1 MRKPIISL
9 LSIPLLLL
17 SMNSMATEFKQV
29 GESRFEYY
37 FWDVYDAKLATES
50 GQYQFG
56 QHPSKLSLTY
66 LRDFAAKDIVK
77 ATNEQWQ
84 HLGKTDLI
92 GKYDKTLLALWPD
105 IKEGETL
112 SFLTNKQGIGT
123 FYHNDTK
130 LGGIDDSEFA
140 DNFLAI
146 WLSPQTS
153 EPKMRKQLIGEQ
165 K

>member
-1 MRKPIISL
+1 MRKSITSL

-37 FWDVYDAKLATES
+37 FWDVYDAKLATPS

-92 GKYDKTLLALWPD
+92 GKYDKELLALWPD

-112 SFLTNKQGIGT
+112 SFITDEQGDGT

-130 LGGIDDSEFA
+130 LGAIADSEFA

-153 EPKMRKQLIGEQ
+153 EPTMRKQLIGEQ

>member
-1 MRKPIISL
+1 MRKITVYL
-9 LSIPLLLL
+9 FTLFLLLL
-17 SMNSMATEFKQV
+17 SINSLAAQFKQV
-29 GESRFEYY
+29 GQSRFEYY
-37 FWDVYDAKLATES
+37 FWDVYDAKLATPS

-84 HLGKTDLI
+84 HLGKNDLL
-92 GKYDKTLLALWPD
+92 GKYDKELLALWPD

-112 SFLTNKQGIGT
+112 SFITDEQGKGT
-123 FYHNDTK
+123 FYHNDSK

-140 DNFLAI
+140 DHFLAI

-153 EPKMRKQLIGEQ
+153 QPAMRKQLIGEQ

>member
-1 MRKPIISL
+1 MRKSIISV

-17 SMNSMATEFKQV
+17 SMNSMAIEFKQV
-29 GESRFEYY
+29 GQSRFEYY
-37 FWDVYDAKLATES
+37 FWDVYDAKLATPS
-50 GQYQFG
+50 GKYQFG
-56 QHPSKLSLTY
+56 QHPVKLSLTY

-77 ATNEQWQ
+77 ATDEQWQ
-84 HLGKTDLI
+84 HLGKTNLI
-92 GKYDKTLLALWPD
+92 GKYDQELLALWPD

-112 SFLTNKQGIGT
+112 SFITDEQGDGT
-123 FYHNDTK
+123 FYHNDSK
-130 LGGIDDSEFA
+130 LGGIDDSAFD

-153 EPKMRKQLIGEQ
+153 EPTMRKQLIGEQ

>member
-1 MRKPIISL
+1 MRKSIVSL

-17 SMNSMATEFKQV
+17 SMNSLSAEFKQV
-29 GESRFEYY
+29 GQSRFEYY
-37 FWDVYDAKLATES
+37 FWDVYDAKLATPT

-84 HLGKTDLI
+84 HLGKTQLL
-92 GKYDKTLLALWPD
+92 GKFDQQLLALWPD

-112 SFLTNKQGIGT
+112 SFITDMQGVGT

-130 LGGIDDSEFA
+130 LGGIEDSEFA

>member
-1 MRKPIISL
+1 MRKFIISIL
-9 LSIPLLLL
+9 TIPLLML
-17 SMNSMATEFKQV
+17 SINSMATEFKSV
-29 GESRFEYY
+29 GQSRFEYY
-37 FWDVYDAKLATES
+37 FWDVYDAKLATPS
-50 GQYQFG
+50 GKYQFG
-56 QHPSKLSLTY
+56 QHPVKLSLTY

-84 HLGKTDLI
+84 HLGKTDLL
-92 GKYDKTLLALWPD
+92 GKFDQQLLALWPD

-112 SFLTNKQGIGT
+112 SFITDMQGIGT

-130 LGGIDDSEFA
+130 LGGIDDSQFA

-146 WLSPQTS
+146 WLSPKTS
-153 EPKMRKQLIGEQ
+153 QPDMRKQLIGEQ

>member
-1 MRKPIISL
+1 
-9 LSIPLLLL
+9 
-17 SMNSMATEFKQV
+17 MNSLSAEFKQV
-29 GESRFEYY
+29 GQSRFEYY
-37 FWDVYDAKLATES
+37 FWDVYDAKLATPT

-84 HLGKTDLI
+84 HLGKTQLL
-92 GKYDKTLLALWPD
+92 GKFDQQLLALWPD

-112 SFLTNKQGIGT
+112 SFITDMQGVGT

-130 LGGIDDSEFA
+130 LGGIEDSEFA

>member
-1 MRKPIISL
+1 MRKSIVSL

-17 SMNSMATEFKQV
+17 SMNSLSAEFKQV
-29 GESRFEYY
+29 GQSRFEYY
-37 FWDVYDAKLATES
+37 FWDVYDAKLATPT

-84 HLGKTDLI
+84 HLGKTQLL
-92 GKYDKTLLALWPD
+92 GKFDQQLLALWPD

-112 SFLTNKQGIGT
+112 SFITDMQGVGT

-130 LGGIDDSEFA
+130 LG
-140 DNFLAI
+140 
-146 WLSPQTS
+146 
-153 EPKMRKQLIGEQ
+153 
-165 K
+165 

>member
-1 MRKPIISL
+1 MRKFIISIL
-9 LSIPLLLL
+9 TIPLLML
-17 SMNSMATEFKQV
+17 SINSMATEFKSV
-29 GESRFEYY
+29 GQSRFEYY
-37 FWDVYDAKLATES
+37 FWDVYDAKLATPS
-50 GQYQFG
+50 GNYQFG
-56 QHPSKLSLTY
+56 QHPVKLSLTY

-84 HLGKTDLI
+84 HLGKTDLL
-92 GKYDKTLLALWPD
+92 GKFDQQLLALWPD

-112 SFLTNKQGIGT
+112 SFITDTQGIGT

-130 LGGIDDSEFA
+130 LGGIDDSQFA

-146 WLSPQTS
+146 WLSPKTS
-153 EPKMRKQLIGEQ
+153 QPDMRKQLIGEQ

>member
-1 MRKPIISL
+1 MRKFIISIL
-9 LSIPLLLL
+9 TIPLLML
-17 SMNSMATEFKQV
+17 SINSMATEFKSV
-29 GESRFEYY
+29 GQSRFEYY
-37 FWDVYDAKLATES
+37 FWDVYDAKLATPS
-50 GQYQFG
+50 GNYQFG
-56 QHPSKLSLTY
+56 QHPVKLSLTY

-84 HLGKTDLI
+84 HLGKTDLL
-92 GKYDKTLLALWPD
+92 GKFDQQLLALWPD

-112 SFLTNKQGIGT
+112 SFITDMQGIGT

-130 LGGIDDSEFA
+130 LGGIDDSQFA

-146 WLSPQTS
+146 WLSPKTS
-153 EPKMRKQLIGEQ
+153 QPDMRKQLIGEQ